1 MRHPGFGHLL
11 TLVFVLGGLG
21 AQAQT
26 LPREVRERIVASTV
40 LITFPIDA
48 QTDSIGSGTIISPS
62 GYILTNYHVIGDT
75 DSRKVAPKIYVGT
88 IRFVDQPP
96 EIKYL
101 AKVVAADPNLD
112 LAVIRIVSTTDGKP
126 VGNLNL
132 PAMPIGDSNSLVV
145 GDPIYV
151 FGFQGTGGMTLSFSR
166 GAVGGF
172 TGEDKE
178 SGGKQWI
185 KHDAQTGPGNSGGGV
200 YNQDGELIGVHS
212 AGVSGDHNSRT
223 GFMRPVALAWGLVGP
238 NVPNL
243 ARSATPQQAATNP
256 TPQANPT
263 ASTPA
268 AWPPRVSEGQTWQV
282 QVQGEQWSGNWTVT
296 LSGHD
301 GDGDPVGSAVSG
313 NKTLTAL
320 MWQKDNILRLNLG
333 DDKYPYARC
342 RFDPQN
348 YTGTMQGTLYLFKD
362 ANSDSQEIGTC
373 TASPKGAP
381 AANSSAWPP
390 KLAVGQKWQI
400 SVKGGNLDDLGTL
413 TLTQSDPNGDIEGK
427 LVFKTYTLLS
437 FFFISDKGNA
447 LLDMTEESGEGS
459 GTSWLRCR
467 FEQQPSTTTL
477 TGKLQFFNTD
487 KDGNISN
494 LKDIGTCKATLGR

>member
-1 MRHPGFGHLL
+1 MKRLGLAHLW
-11 TLVFVLGGLG
+11 VLGLVWMGLSV
-21 AQAQT
+21 QAQT

-48 QTDSIGSGTIISPS
+48 QTDSIGSGTLISPS

-75 DSRKVAPKIYVGT
+75 DSRSIAPKIYVGT

-112 LAVIRIVSTTDGKP
+112 LALIRIVSTADGKP

-200 YNQDGELIGVHS
+200 YNQEGELIGIHS
-212 AGVSGDHNSRT
+212 AGVSGQNNSRT

-243 ARSATPQQAATNP
+243 VRSGTPQQAVP
-256 TPQANPT
+256 SPT
-263 ASTPA
+263 ASLPT
-268 AWPPRVSEGQTWQV
+268 AWPPRVGEGQVWQV
-282 QVQGEQWSGNWTVT
+282 QVQGGQWSGTWTVT
-296 LSGHD
+296 LSSRD
-301 GDGDPVGSAVSG
+301 SDGDPVGSAVSG
-313 NKTLTAL
+313 NKTLNAL

-348 YTGTMQGTLYLFKD
+348 YAGSMQGKLYVFKD

-373 TASPKGAP
+373 VASPKTAP
-381 AANSSAWPP
+381 VANAAAWPP

-400 SVKGGNLDDLGTL
+400 SLQGNNLNESGTL
-413 TLTQSDPNGDIEGK
+413 TLLQADSNGDIEGD
-427 LVFKTYTLLS
+427 LVFKNYKLLS

-447 LLDMTEESGEGS
+447 LLDMTEPEGADSGV
-459 GTSWLRCR
+459 SWLRCR
-467 FEQQPSTTTL
+467 FEPQSSTTAL